1 MLVVS
6 YDWMLVVASVLVAI
20 LAAFTGFRVTS
31 GLAALSPAQR
41 KPHVAKA
48 AVALGGGIW
57 SMHFIGMIAVR
68 ISVAIEYDA
77 LATLGSAL
85 IAILITGFGLGL
97 LHFGERTKQR
107 IVLAGVAMGLGIVS
121 MHYMGMSAIR
131 GNCVVSYNFTGIVL
145 SAAVGILSSIAAL
158 WLAYK
163 KRLLRDLALG
173 AVAFGVAI
181 SAMHYTAMVYTRFDP
196 AVDVV
201 IVPDPLLSSGI
212 LALIV
217 AVSSFLICGF
227 FLLTAI
233 PVTPMGSQVV
243 QGNEAEE
250 GEQNGPSIVTMDSIP
265 DPGALTRLPYET
277 TNMTRFIALTDVFA
291 IKADGHYTR
300 LYDQSGDHFCPWSI
314 SSIEEKLED
323 PNFLRTHRSY
333 LVNIAHVTG
342 LQRIGDKATCQ
353 LGDDASSRIP
363 VSRTRVHDVR
373 KALGFD

>member
-6 YDWMLVVASVLVAI
+6 YDWMLVLASVLVAI
-20 LAAFTGFRVTS
+20 LAAFTGFRLTS
-31 GLAALSPAQR
+31 GLAALSPEQR

-48 AVALGGGIW
+48 ALALGGGIW

-85 IAILITGFGLGL
+85 VAILITGFGLGL
-97 LHFGERTKQR
+97 LHFGERTRTR
-107 IVLAGVAMGLGIVS
+107 IVLAGIAMGLGIVS

-131 GNCVVSYNFTGIVL
+131 GNCVVSYNPIGIIL
-145 SAAVGILSSIAAL
+145 SAAVGIMSSIAAL

-163 KRLLRDLALG
+163 QRLLRDLALG
-173 AVAFGVAI
+173 AVAFGIAI
-181 SAMHYTAMVYTRFDP
+181 SAMHYTAMIYTRFDP
-196 AVDVV
+196 AVE
-201 IVPDPLLSSGI
+201 IVAIPDPILSSGL

-233 PVTPMGSQVV
+233 PATPMGSG
-243 QGNEAEE
+243 QGDPASFMKDGQDSDVAGKTDEA
-250 GEQNGPSIVTMDSIP
+250 P
-265 DPGALTRLPYET
+265 DPATLTRLPYET
-277 TNMTRFIALTDVFA
+277 TNMTKFIALSDVFA

-300 LYDQSGDHFCPWSI
+300 LYDRTGDYFCPWSI
-314 SSIEEKLED
+314 SSIEQKLED

-342 LQRIGDKATCQ
+342 IQRTGDNASCQ
-353 LGDDASSRIP
+353 LGDEANSKIP
-363 VSRTRVHDVR
+363 VSRTKVQDVR
-373 KALGFD
+373 KALGVD